1 MQHHAATDLR
11 LLRATLAVGSSLR
24 IGIEGE
30 KQQKRKKEKKE
41 KKSLPILSQMMVVE
55 MGK

>member
-41 KKSLPILSQMMVVE
+41 KKIITYFITNDGS
-55 MGK
+55 